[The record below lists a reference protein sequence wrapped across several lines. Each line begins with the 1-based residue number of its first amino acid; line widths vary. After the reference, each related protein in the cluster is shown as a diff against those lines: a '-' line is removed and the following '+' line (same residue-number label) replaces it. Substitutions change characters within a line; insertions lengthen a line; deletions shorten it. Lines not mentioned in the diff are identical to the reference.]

1 MCGRYSLTIRKK
13 DLVDRFEIVD
23 GAPEVVP
30 RYNIAPTQPALLV
43 VPSAAGRRLV
53 EARWAFPVPWD
64 CTARGAINARSESLA
79 EKPTYR
85 RLLDSGRCAV
95 PADGFYEW
103 QAAGGRSRPWRFLPA
118 DGGAFAFAGLWQESA
133 DSAARF
139 LILTT
144 APNPLVA
151 PVHSRM
157 PVILRR
163 AAERAWLDP
172 ERPFDRLE
180 ADWNAPYP
188 ADLMRAV
195 EVGPAVNSVRHD
207 SPDCFAPAP
216 PPQPELF

>member
-13 DLVDRFEIVD
+13 DLVGRFEVLEE
-23 GAPEVVP
+23 GPEIAP

-64 CTARGAINARSESLA
+64 CTARGAINARSESVA
-79 EKPTYR
+79 EKPVFR
-85 RLLDSGRCAV
+85 RLLDAGRCAV

-103 QAAGGRSRPWRFLPA
+103 QAASGRSRPWRFTLA
-118 DGGAFAFAGLWQESA
+118 DGGAFAFAGLWLESA
-133 DSAARF
+133 EAGARF

-144 APNPLVA
+144 APNPLLA

-157 PVILRR
+157 PVILQP
-163 AAERAWLDP
+163 AAERDWLDP
-172 ERPFDRLE
+172 ERPFDRL
-180 ADWNAPYP
+180 ASAWNAPYP
-188 ADLMRAV
+188 ADLMRAA
-195 EVGPAVNSVRHD
+195 EVGPAVNSVRND

>member
-13 DLVDRFEIVD
+13 DLVERFEILEEGPDV
-23 GAPEVVP
+23 GP

-43 VPSAAGRRLV
+43 VPSGGGRRLV

-79 EKPTYR
+79 EKPTFR
-85 RLLDSGRCAV
+85 RLLDSRRCAV

-103 QAAGGRSRPWRFLPA
+103 QAGGGRSRPWRFTLA
-118 DGGAFAFAGLWQESA
+118 DGGAFAFAGLWQEQA
-133 DSAARF
+133 DAGARF

-157 PVILRR
+157 PVILQR

-180 ADWNAPYP
+180 AGWNAPYP
-188 ADLMRAV
+188 SDLLRAV
-195 EVGPAVNSVRHD
+195 EVGPAVNSVHND
-207 SPDCFAPAP
+207 SPACLAPP
-216 PPQPELF
+216 SPPQPELF

>member
-13 DLVDRFEIVD
+13 DLVDRFEIVE
-23 GAPEVVP
+23 GGVEFPL

-79 EKPTYR
+79 EKPTFR
-85 RLLDSGRCAV
+85 RLLDSRRCAV

-103 QAAGGRSRPWRFLPA
+103 QATGGRSRPWRFTLA
-118 DGGAFAFAGLWQESA
+118 DGGVFAFAGLWQESA
-133 DSAARF
+133 DAGARF

-144 APNPLVA
+144 SPNPLLA

-157 PVILRR
+157 PVILQRP
-163 AAERAWLDP
+163 AEQAWLDP
-172 ERPFDRLE
+172 GRPFDKLDE
-180 ADWNAPYP
+180 GWNAPYP
-188 ADLMRAV
+188 EDLMRAI
-195 EVGPAVNSVRHD
+195 EVGPAVNSVRND
-207 SPDCFAPAP
+207 SPDCSAPAP